1 MCCSRTKQ
9 KICEEFCNIDIY
21 ISSEEGETI
30 LNVKNAKRS
39 QLPSLKY
46 KNICIHKTVKQK
58 AEIPIKYLVKT
69 DFRCKS

>member
-9 KICEEFCNIDIY
+9 KICKEFCNIDIY

-46 KNICIHKTVKQK
+46 KNIMYT
-58 AEIPIKYLVKT
+58 
-69 DFRCKS
+69 

>member
-46 KNICIHKTVKQK
+46 KNIMYT
-58 AEIPIKYLVKT
+58 
-69 DFRCKS
+69 